1 MLTFAKLW
9 VLLSKKGLKK
19 TDLLEV
25 ISAPTLAKLSKNE
38 NVNSSMIEKLCEFLQ
53 CQPGDIMEYVNEDK
67 LIADAKNMDDMQKY
81 AIDQLKEQGYTEDDL
96 KTMLRSAMEDYMNS
110 MFNGDRP
117 ISSILSNELKDME
130 GGT

>member
-53 CQPGDIMEYVNEDK
+53 CQPGDIMEYVNENK

-117 ISSILSNELKDME
+117 ISTILSNELKDME

>member
-9 VLLSKKGLKK
+9 ILMNKRGLKK

-38 NVNSSMIEKLCEFLQ
+38 NVNSSMIEKICEFLQ
-53 CQPGDIMEYVNEDK
+53 CQPGDIMEYVNEEK
-67 LIADAKNMDDMQKY
+67 LIDDAKHMDDMQKE
-81 AIDQLKEQGYTEDDL
+81 AIEQLKEQGYTEDDL
-96 KTMLRSAMEDYMNS
+96 KSMLRSAMEEYMNS
-110 MFNGDRP
+110 MFNGDSP
-117 ISSILSNELKDME
+117 ISNILAKELKDME